1 MNKINSDINEF
12 DLRSGY
18 ILARK
23 YEVIEKLGDGLES
36 EVYKIS
42 EISTGIIRAAKL
54 FFPHRNINNKT
65 SSRYAKQLHKL
76 RYCPIVIQYH
86 TEEKFIYRKMPIT
99 ILISEFIEGEPLADF
114 IKRQRGRRLSA
125 FQAVHFLY
133 SLVEGLE
140 HIHYMNEYH
149 GDLHDE
155 NIIVNRFGLG
165 FELKLLD
172 SYHRPYSKRENIQK
186 DIIDT
191 IKIFYDV
198 LGGKK
203 YYSKHPAV
211 IKNICCGLKHNLIL
225 NKFKNTSQ
233 LREHLELL
241 KWE

>member
-1 MNKINSDINEF
+1 MNNICSVINEF
-12 DLRSGY
+12 NLKPGY
-18 ILARK
+18 TLARK
-23 YEVIEKLGDGLES
+23 YEIVEKLGDGLES
-36 EVYKIS
+36 EVYKIV
-42 EISTGIIRAAKL
+42 EISTGIMRAAKL

-65 SSRYAKQLHKL
+65 SCRNAKLLHKL
-76 RYCPIVIQYH
+76 RHCPIVIQYH
-86 TEEKFIYRKMPIT
+86 TEEKFIYKKTPIT
-99 ILISEFIEGEPLADF
+99 ILISEFIEGEPLSDF
-114 IKRQRGRRLSA
+114 IKRQRGKRLSA

-140 HIHYMNEYH
+140 HIHYMGEYH

-186 DIIDT
+186 DIIDA
-191 IKIFYDV
+191 IKLFYDV
-198 LGGKK
+198 LGGRK
-203 YYSKHPAV
+203 YYAKHPTV

-225 NKFKNTSQ
+225 KKFKNTSQ

-241 KWE
+241 NWE